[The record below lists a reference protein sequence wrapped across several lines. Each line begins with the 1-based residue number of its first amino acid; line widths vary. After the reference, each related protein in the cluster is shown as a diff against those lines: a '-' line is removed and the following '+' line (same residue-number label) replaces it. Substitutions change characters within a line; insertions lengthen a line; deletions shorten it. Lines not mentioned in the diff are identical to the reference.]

1 MESIDNNKI
10 IELLKKAT
18 DIFICNNKLII
29 DINLNRI
36 IINNVL
42 NGKYYINLFN
52 NRMIEKPEINECF
65 YSYSETNLKLILK
78 YYPDLNKRKWLANHL
93 NVSRAQLNDRYRAMI
108 ACYLKSNRYSKQYW
122 QEELEELKINKN
134 NLEYHAKKYNR
145 SLKSLKDTIN
155 QYNL

>member
-18 DIFICNNKLII
+18 DIFVCNNKLII

-65 YSYSETNLKLILK
+65 YSEKNSKLILK
-78 YYPDLNKRKWLANHL
+78 YYPDLNKRKWLANNL
-93 NVSRAQLNDRYRAMI
+93 NISRAQLNDRYKSMVI
-108 ACYLKSNRYSKQYW
+108 CHLKSNRYSRKYW

-145 SLKSLKDTIN
+145 SLKNLKNAIK
-155 QYNL
+155 QYDL